1 MRKLYNHTKGK
12 IHPSPPPPSAT
23 PEHHLSL
30 LPLAIATLAA
40 ALAPEDQEVLAYLLS
55 SSANTTIFST
65 GGKPT
70 NKSGGGASSGGDHLP
85 QFNCNC
91 FRCYTSFW
99 VRWDASPNRKVIHE
113 IIDAYEDGLIHNKKN
128 GKSKKERKNNKTA
141 SSSSSS
147 PSSSSSCRVSHA
159 PLTASESVINAP
171 PQSEQ
176 KGSDEEDEIAIGSS
190 EKGSVRKIVSFIGER
205 IWGVWG
211 I

>member
-12 IHPSPPPPSAT
+12 IHPSPPPPSTT

-30 LPLAIATLAA
+30 LPLAIAALAA

-55 SSANTTIFST
+55 SSATTTTFSS
-65 GGKPT
+65 GGKPA
-70 NKSGGGASSGGDHLP
+70 NKYGAGASSGGDHPP

-113 IIDAYEDGLIHNKKN
+113 IIDAYEDGLIRSKKN
-128 GKSKKERKNNKTA
+128 GKSKKERKNNKNA
-141 SSSSSS
+141 SSSST
-147 PSSSSSCRVSHA
+147 SSSSHDSHA
-159 PLTASESVINAP
+159 PLSAAESVTHAP
-171 PQSEQ
+171 PQIEQ
-176 KGSDEEDEIAIGSS
+176 QSCDDEDEMAIGSS